1 MPPCVA
7 WVDDGRPAAQRC
19 ASDDGSTIVG
29 SNFGPLYGGQAV
41 RWTSSG
47 VEGLGFLAG
56 FDKSYAYG
64 VSDDGSTV
72 VGYCTDADF
81 NITAMIWQ
89 SGVGMTS
96 LRDALLSR
104 GVGLTGWDM
113 LESALHISAD
123 GRFIVGNG
131 VFNGESRG
139 FVADLGMTVPA
150 PGASGL
156 LGLAAAVG
164 EKPAS
169 LETHRI
175 RAG

>member
-1 MPPCVA
+1 M
-7 WVDDGRPAAQRC
+7 
-19 ASDDGSTIVG
+19 SDDGCS
-29 SNFGPLYGGQAV
+29 
-41 RWTSSG
+41 
-47 VEGLGFLAG
+47 
-56 FDKSYAYG
+56 
-64 VSDDGSTV
+64 V

-104 GVGLTGWDM
+104 GVGLTGWDA

-139 FVADLGMTVPA
+139 FVADLGMPVPA

>member
-1 MPPCVA
+1 VSG
-7 WVDDGRPAAQRC
+7 DGLK
-19 ASDDGSTIVG
+19 IVG
-29 SNFGPLYGGQAV
+29 Q
-41 RWTSSG
+41 SSLGDSEAGRAFLWSGHSMQDLG
-47 VEGLGFLAG
+47 VLAG
-56 FDKSYAYG
+56 QISSTALE

-72 VGYCTDADF
+72 LGYCTDADF

-123 GRFIVGNG
+123 GRFIVDNG